1 MNSFEGG
8 FLDRFPVGHDML
20 RLVARLSEYKGK
32 EALFKEQSPQAL
44 ETLRQT
50 AIIQSTESSN
60 RIEGVTAPLKRIRA
74 LVREKTTPKNR
85 PEREIAGYRDVLNT
99 IHGSHEHIPFTPGVV
114 LQFHRDLFKYTDVPG
129 GTWKAADNAIEEVH
143 PDGTRIIRFRPVSA
157 VLTLHHVEKLHK
169 LFESRW
175 HEEKIEKLLLISAYA
190 LDFLCVHPFRD
201 GNGRMAR
208 LLTLLLLYRA
218 GYEVG
223 RYISLEKVIEESKE
237 TYYEALGRSS
247 QGWHEGKHDLLPWAD
262 YLLGV
267 LIAAYRKFEERVGVL
282 AAVRGS
288 KTEMVLRA
296 IEQMRGDFSVSELQA
311 KCPGVGLDLIRRILR
326 REREAGRLESPGR
339 GPAAR
344 WKKVGNT

>member
-1 MNSFEGG
+1 MKSFEGG
-8 FLDRFPVGHDML
+8 FLDRFPVGHRML
-20 RLVARLSEYKGK
+20 RLVARLAEYKGK
-32 EALFKEQSPQAL
+32 EAVFKEQSPQAL

-60 RIEGVTAPLKRIRA
+60 RIEGVTAPLKRIQA

-99 IHGSHEHIPFTPGVV
+99 IHGSHEHIPFTTGVV
-114 LQFHRDLFKYTDVPG
+114 LQFHRDLFTYTESPG

-143 PDGTRIIRFRPVSA
+143 PDGTRIVRFRPVSA
-157 VLTLHHVEKLHK
+157 VLTPDYMEKLHE
-169 LFESRW
+169 LFESGW
-175 HEEKIEKLLLISAYA
+175 HEEKVERLLLIAAYT

-218 GYEVG
+218 GNDVG
-223 RYISLEKVIEESKE
+223 RYISLEKIIEESKE
-237 TYYEALGRSS
+237 TYYEALGLSS
-247 QGWHEGKHDLLPWAD
+247 QGWHDGKHDLLPWAD

-267 LIAAYRKFEERVGVL
+267 LVAAYRKFEERVGVL
-282 AAVRGS
+282 AAARGS

-311 KCPGVGLDLIRRILR
+311 KCPGVGLDLIRRILG
-326 REREAGRLESPGR
+326 RERQAGRLESPGR

-344 WKKVGNT
+344 WKKVPI